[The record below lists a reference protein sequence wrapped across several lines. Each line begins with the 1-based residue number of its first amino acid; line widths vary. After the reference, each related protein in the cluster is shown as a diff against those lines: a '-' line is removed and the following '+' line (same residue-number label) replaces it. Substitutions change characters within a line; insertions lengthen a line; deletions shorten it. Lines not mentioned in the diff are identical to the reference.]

1 MSFRALVFLLVTLAV
16 LLMAASS
23 PVVDSDTWWHLRAG
37 TWMLDQRQVLRTDPF
52 STTRL
57 GETWLYPGWLA
68 QVSMAWAHQVG
79 GLGALHLWT
88 AVILTLTFVLVW
100 LSMEGPL
107 LLRAFV
113 LLLAAAT
120 SSVFWSARPH
130 VFSLALVAGMVLLLE
145 RYTTKR
151 TRWIWLSI
159 GLLAIWPNL
168 HGAFPTGLLLIGLY
182 LAALVLDALLETWR
196 GRTDAAEAWRQVR
209 KPALTLLGCL
219 VLGGLALGLNPNGF
233 ALLGYAGKTLSI
245 GVLKDFVQEWQ
256 SPDFHDPRSQLF
268 VLMLV
273 LLLAAFA
280 ATDRRP
286 STREVLLVTSFSAMA
301 FFAWRNVALFAV
313 VAAPV
318 LARHAGSAIGRLPP
332 LGLRSKDLSPR
343 LARSLNIIL
352 GVGWAIVVGLL
363 LVRFLQPERL
373 ERAALRTMPAAAV
386 RQITQARLPGPLFN
400 SYNWGAYVLWSM
412 YPEYRSFV
420 DGRTDLFDDSL
431 LLEYLQAWRGEPGW
445 DTVLDEWQ
453 IQTVLIEPLAPL
465 AFRLEAAGWDKI
477 YTDDL
482 AVVFSRP
489 KE

>member
-1 MSFRALVFLLVTLAV
+1 VSFRTLVFLLVTLAV

-37 TWMLDQRQVLRTDPF
+37 TWMLEQRQVLRTDPF

-57 GETWLYPGWLA
+57 GEPWIYPGWLA
-68 QVSMAWAHQVG
+68 QISLAAAHQVG
-79 GLGALHLWT
+79 GLAAVHLWT
-88 AVILTLTFVLVW
+88 GAILTLTFVLVW
-100 LSMEGPL
+100 LTLDGPL

-130 VFSLALVAGMVLLLE
+130 IFTLALTAGLVLLLE
-145 RYTTKR
+145 RFMTKP
-151 TRWIWLSI
+151 TRWIWLSV
-159 GLLAIWPNL
+159 GLMALWPNL

-182 LAALVLDALLETWR
+182 LASVVLDMALEVWKGACRL
-196 GRTDAAEAWRQVR
+196 AEGWQRVR
-209 KPALTLLGCL
+209 RPALTLVGCL
-219 VLGGLALGLNPNGF
+219 VFGALALGLNPHGF

-245 GVLKDFVQEWQ
+245 GVLRDFVQEWQ

-286 STREVLLVTSFSAMA
+286 ATRQVLLVTAFAAMA

-318 LARHAGSAIGRLPP
+318 LARHAASALGRLPP
-332 LGLRSKDLSPR
+332 LGRRNRDLPPS
-343 LARSLNIIL
+343 LARSLNVIL
-352 GVGWAIVVGLL
+352 AAGFALLAGIL
-363 LVRFLQPERL
+363 LVRFLQPAQL
-373 ERAALRTMPAAAV
+373 ERSALRTMPATAV
-386 RQITQARLPGPLFN
+386 QRIQQDQLPGPLFN
-400 SYNWGAYVLWSM
+400 SYNWGAYILWSM

-420 DGRTDLFDDSL
+420 DGRTDLFDDAI
-431 LLEYLQAWRGEPGW
+431 LLEYLRAWRGEPGW
-445 DTVLDEWQ
+445 EVLLDKWQ
-453 IQTVLIEPLAPL
+453 IQTVLVEPMAPL
-465 AFRLEAAGWDKI
+465 ALRLQAAGWQ
-477 YTDDL
+477 TEFGDDL
-482 AVVFSRP
+482 AVVFTRP
-489 KE
+489 ER